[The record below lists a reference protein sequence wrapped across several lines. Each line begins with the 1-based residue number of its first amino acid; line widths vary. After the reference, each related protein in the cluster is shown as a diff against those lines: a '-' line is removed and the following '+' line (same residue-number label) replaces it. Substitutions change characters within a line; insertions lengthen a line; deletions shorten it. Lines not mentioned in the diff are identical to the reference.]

1 MDLQPVLGNALHQ
14 FYRHLLKAFSHRLNA
29 LHALLCNPHSLGVE
43 MLTRCRLGIGDLQER
58 GLGVGQLADSPGEQA
73 VGSKTNFSLAELYC
87 GAVASPM
94 SNSDRHVG
102 FAQ

>member
-1 MDLQPVLGNALHQ
+1 MLHTVRNSPVRQLDP
-14 FYRHLLKAFSHRLNA
+14 
-29 LHALLCNPHSLGVE
+29 ALLRPGRLMGTRE
-43 MLTRCRLGIGDLQER
+43 FRRLTRPEAQRLAEAK
-58 GLGVGQLADSPGEQA
+58 GLSLPDQND
-73 VGSKTNFSLAELYC
+73 FSLAELYC